1 MEYSTFSSL
10 ESTIN
15 SLAFRLIL
23 SGRVSAGSEWR
34 FMNHPAPANR
44 LYFIFDGDGYIG
56 NAGTKKRF
64 EKNLIMLT
72 TVNSFFDYVC
82 ESRLEKI
89 FFHFRLELYPGKDI
103 FDGVNDCLTRE
114 GDRSFF
120 ETLAAKA
127 ESTRMGD
134 MLEAESML
142 LSAIAPFVKTDVRD
156 VRKRIAVG
164 EKYRRLFSAI
174 DERCSLATT
183 TKELA
188 VLVGSSE
195 STLVKN
201 FRHDVGISLKQYLM
215 DRIASRAKEEV
226 HGTDRK
232 VKDIA
237 RSLGFADE
245 FYFSRFFKKH
255 AGLSPAEYRKANIL
269 R

>member
-1 MEYSTFSSL
+1 M
-10 ESTIN
+10 
-15 SLAFRLIL
+15 
-23 SGRVSAGSEWR
+23 
-34 FMNHPAPANR
+34 P
-44 LYFIFDGDGYIG
+44 
-56 NAGTKKRF
+56 
-64 EKNLIMLT
+64 T

-82 ESRLEKI
+82 ESRLEKM

-103 FDGVNDCLTRE
+103 FDGVNDCLTRTD
-114 GDRSFF
+114 DRAFF
-120 ETLAAKA
+120 ETLAVKA
-127 ESTRMGD
+127 QSRRMGD
-134 MLEAESML
+134 MLEAQAML
-142 LSAIAPFVKTDVRD
+142 LSAIGPFVHTDVNTM
-156 VRKRIAVG
+156 RKRIAIG

-188 VLVGSSE
+188 ALIGASE

-215 DRIASRAKEEV
+215 ERIASRAKEEV
-226 HGTDRK
+226 HGTEKK

-237 RSLGFADE
+237 HDLGFSDE

-255 AGLSPAEYRKANIL
+255 VGISPADYRKANVL